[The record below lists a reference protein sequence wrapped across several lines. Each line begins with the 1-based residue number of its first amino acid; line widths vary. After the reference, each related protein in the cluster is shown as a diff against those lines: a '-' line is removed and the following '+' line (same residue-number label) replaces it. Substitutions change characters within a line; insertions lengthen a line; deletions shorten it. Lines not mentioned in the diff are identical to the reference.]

1 MDAKRIHLFYSNV
14 LSIAGREFSAGGHLP
29 AGYRTLVSLRV
40 YGEML
45 GYQNPHSG
53 FLVLDYLP

>member
-1 MDAKRIHLFYSNV
+1 MGARRWHLFSSNV
-14 LSIAGREFSAGGHLP
+14 LSMAGRGFSAGEHLP

-45 GYQNPHSG
+45 GCQNSQSD
-53 FLVLDYLP
+53 FLVLDFLP

>member
-1 MDAKRIHLFYSNV
+1 MEAKRIYLFYSNV
-14 LSIAGREFSAGGHLP
+14 LTIAGREFSAGGHLP

-45 GYQNPHSG
+45 VCQNLQSG
-53 FLVLDYLP
+53 FLVLDFLP

>member
-1 MDAKRIHLFYSNV
+1 MDAKRIYLFYSNV
-14 LSIAGREFSAGGHLP
+14 LFVTGRDFSAGGHLP

-45 GYQNPHSG
+45 GCQNLHSG
-53 FLVLDYLP
+53 FLILDFLP

>member
-1 MDAKRIHLFYSNV
+1 MDARRLYLFSSNV
-14 LSIAGREFSAGGHLP
+14 LSIAGQEFSAGGHLP

-45 GYQNPHSG
+45 GCQNLQSG
-53 FLVLDYLP
+53 FLVLDFLP

>member
-1 MDAKRIHLFYSNV
+1 MDAKRIYLFYSNV
-14 LSIAGREFSAGGHLP
+14 LSIAGREFSAGGLLP

-45 GYQNPHSG
+45 GCQNSQSD
-53 FLVLDYLP
+53 FLVLDFLP